1 MSKPDAAGAK
11 SLEEILASIR
21 KSLAGDGGDASTA
34 PRAPGRTPMPKTP
47 EGEPLADDGD
57 GDGQL
62 SARLAGAL
70 NGPTNGAALDDD
82 FMELLAPDDKKTAPP
97 DAASTG
103 KAADARSEGK
113 DPLWFLRQPSG
124 AGQSNGSQAQAARTQ
139 PAEGAPLVA
148 PAATP
153 QEEVKL
159 SRPEV
164 LRASLPPLFG
174 AETEQ
179 SPLPRTPPP
188 EARKPEPSVAA
199 PPQPQPAPVAL
210 NGAGKAAPDTPL
222 TARTQPSTSPSQP
235 VGEAGKPVPETE
247 AAPALPAREPTLFRE
262 SAPAKVAEAAPAPQ
276 PDAEVKLADAPV
288 EEALADTAAKPA
300 PTPVQDDSPATKPA
314 PAAEA
319 PPPRTMEQVIGDI
332 LDPLIRQWLDANLPR
347 LVEKVVRDEVARA
360 VAAEPRTPKA

>member
-34 PRAPGRTPMPKTP
+34 PRAPGRTPMPKSP
-47 EGEPLADDGD
+47 EAEPLADDAD

-82 FMELLAPDDKKTAPP
+82 FMELLAPDDKKPAPP
-97 DAASTG
+97 EAGSTAKPG
-103 KAADARSEGK
+103 DARSEGK

-124 AGQSNGSQAQAARTQ
+124 AGQSNGSQASTARTQ
-139 PAEGAPLVA
+139 PAEGAPPVA

-179 SPLPRTPPP
+179 APLPRTPPP
-188 EARKPEPSVAA
+188 EARKTEPGIVAA
-199 PPQPQPAPVAL
+199 PPQPAPVAL
-210 NGAGKAAPDTPL
+210 NGAGKAAPDNPL
-222 TARTQPSTSPSQP
+222 TARTQPSTPPSQP
-235 VGEAGKPVPETE
+235 VGEAGKAVPETE
-247 AAPALPAREPTLFRE
+247 TEPALPAREPTLFRE
-262 SAPAKVAEAAPAPQ
+262 SAPAKAAEAAPTTQ
-276 PDAEVKLADAPV
+276 PTAEVKPADAPV
-288 EEALADTAAKPA
+288 DEALADTTAEPA
-300 PTPVQDDSPATKPA
+300 PTPVQDDAPATKPA

-360 VAAEPRTPKA
+360 VATEPRTPKA